1 MTSSSTTL
9 PASHQM
15 RADRQVVLVLSFFAF
30 AVLGMLD
37 GITGVAFALM
47 RVDFG
52 VGLDAMAWIL
62 LPSTLGFIIS
72 SFFVGRVLT
81 RLSMATVVIGAGL
94 LRSLALLSMGVAP
107 AWWMI
112 SATSLLLG
120 LSGGFIDAGM
130 NTWFATRFSPRL
142 MNWLH
147 ACFGIG
153 ATFSPIILT
162 LLLSAGFSWRSGYLF
177 MMVVQLLV
185 VAVTVATRGRWHVEP
200 LPLAELE
207 GDSSHGAQGTRSQ
220 AEPAHANVRD
230 TLRLPAV
237 WLGIAVFL
245 CYTGVE
251 LTTANWS
258 YTIFT
263 ESRGVAART
272 AGIWV
277 SLFWGS
283 FALGRIVFGFFQVK
297 SIANLLRVVMLTAL
311 GGTLLF
317 AAAPVGWVAMVG
329 AVVIGFSVA
338 PIFPMLV
345 SETPARLGRAHA
357 QHAIGFQ
364 VGAAGIGVAL
374 LPSIAGALAEATSPA
389 AIPWFLLAVTV
400 VLILLHEALVRMHA
414 PPA

>member
-1 MTSSSTTL
+1 M
-9 PASHQM
+9 PATGPIND
-15 RADRQVVLVLSFFAF
+15 DRQLVVVLSFFTF

-47 RVDFG
+47 RADFG
-52 VGLDAMAWIL
+52 VGLDAMAWLL
-62 LPSTLGFIIS
+62 LPTTVGFLIS
-72 SFFVGRVLT
+72 SFFVGRVLMRT
-81 RLSMATVVIGAGL
+81 TMATLVIGAGL
-94 LRSLALLSMGVAP
+94 LRALALLSMGVAP

-112 SATSLLLG
+112 SAMSLLLG
-120 LSGGFIDAGM
+120 LAGGAIDAGM

-147 ACFGIG
+147 ASFGIG
-153 ATFSPIILT
+153 ATFSPIVLT
-162 LLLSAGFSWRSGYLF
+162 LLLGAGFTWRAGYIF
-177 MMVVQLLV
+177 MMAVQLLV
-185 VAVTVATRGRWHVEP
+185 VAAAFATRGRWHIAP
-200 LPLAELE
+200 LPEAGRS
-207 GDSSHGAQGTRSQ
+207 GDDAHGA
-220 AEPAHANVRD
+220 AAHASVAE

-237 WLGIAVFL
+237 WLGIAVFF

-263 ESRGVAART
+263 ETRGVAART

-283 FALGRIVFGFFQVK
+283 FAVGRIFFGFLQVN
-297 SIANLLRVVMLTAL
+297 SIARLLRVVMLTAMA
-311 GGTLLF
+311 GTLIF
-317 AAAPVGWVAMVG
+317 AAAPAGWLAMVG
-329 AVVIGFSVA
+329 AVIIGFSVA

-364 VGAAGIGVAL
+364 VGAAGLGVAL

-389 AIPWFLLAVTV
+389 IIPWYLIGVTAI
-400 VLILLHEALVRMHA
+400 LIALHEALVRMHVA
-414 PPA
+414 A